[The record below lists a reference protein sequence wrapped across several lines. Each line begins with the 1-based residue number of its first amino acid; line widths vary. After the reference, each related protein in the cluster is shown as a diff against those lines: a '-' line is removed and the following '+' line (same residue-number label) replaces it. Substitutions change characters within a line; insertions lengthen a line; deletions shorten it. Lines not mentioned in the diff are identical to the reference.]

1 MRLRMTLG
9 MTLGAAAGAL
19 LGAAFL
25 PTATAF
31 ADDYE
36 ISADPG
42 SIEEVSGIYGTGI
55 VEALTTPPA
64 APGGVQGDQLFSFV
78 DTTTG
83 ATGTFEGYE
92 STMAGNNEEVLVTSD
107 VSGTDPTPV
116 GSVLDTYMIG
126 GNSDFEN
133 VYSAIP
139 SPSGSD
145 IVSDTLTTPFG
156 DYPIP
161 VTLDAAD
168 VPGVDASGV
177 PLGDGVDFVPGSA
190 MTLTAIT
197 GIPPLFIALQGDQ
210 LFDVDSA
217 GAGVGSFT
225 AAVTPTTDN
234 GGTHTEAVLV
244 TSDVAGTPGTGAGDV
259 PPVGS
264 VFNTIEIDGLE
275 NFYSDLPTTSGGDIS
290 DTLVTPLG
298 DFSIPAMDAA
308 AAEAP
313 VSVDLPDGYDIVA
326 VPGSTETFTGVNGLP
341 PLDVAIQGQG
351 EFELESG
358 GAVVGNFNADQTTT
372 LDLLGDT
379 TQTLL
384 VTADG
389 STGAVGTA
397 AGDLPPIGSV
407 IETFSFAGLEDIYTD
422 LASTTSGGQVLSD
435 TLVTPL
441 GDFAIP
447 FTFDLPGNLATD
459 LFLNVAP

>member
-1 MRLRMTLG
+1 M
-9 MTLGAAAGAL
+9 AA
-19 LGAAFL
+19 
-25 PTATAF
+25 AF

-42 SIEEVSGIYGTGI
+42 SIEEVTGIYGTGI
-55 VEALTTPPA
+55 VGALTTPPA
-64 APGGVQGDQLFSFV
+64 APGSVQGDQLFSFD

-83 ATGTFEGYE
+83 TTGNFVGYV
-92 STMAGNNEEVLVTSD
+92 STLVGTNEEVLVTSD
-107 VSGTDPTPV
+107 VSGTDAPPV
-116 GSVLDTYMIG
+116 GSVFDTYIIG
-126 GNSDFEN
+126 GSDFEN

-139 SPSGSD
+139 SASGAD
-145 IVSDTLTTPFG
+145 IVSDTLSTPFG
-156 DYPIP
+156 DYTIP
-161 VTLDAAD
+161 VTFDAAD
-168 VPGVDASGV
+168 VPIVDASGV
-177 PLGDGVDFVPGSA
+177 PLGNGVDFVPGSA
-190 MTLTAIT
+190 LTLTTIT
-197 GIPPLFIALQGDQ
+197 GIPPLFVALQGDQ
-210 LFDVDSA
+210 LFDVDDAA
-217 GAGVGSFT
+217 GRSVGSFT
-225 AAVTPTTDN
+225 ADVTPTADVA
-234 GGTHTEAVLV
+234 GTHTEAALV
-244 TSDVAGTPGTGAGDV
+244 TSDVSGTAGTAAGDV

-264 VFNTIEIDGLE
+264 VFNAIEIDGLE
-275 NFYSDLPTTSGGDIS
+275 NFYSDLPTASGGDVS

-298 DFSIPAMDAA
+298 DFSIPAMAA
-308 AAEAP
+308 ATAEAP

-372 LDLLGDT
+372 LDLFGDT

-389 STGAVGTA
+389 STGTVGTA
-397 AGDLPPIGSV
+397 AGDLPPVGSV
-407 IETFSFAGLEDIYTD
+407 IETFNVAGLEDIYTD

-447 FTFDLPGNLATD
+447 VTFDLPGNLATD
-459 LFLNVAP
+459 LFLSVVP